1 MLSYQCLLIHFQLY
15 ASTLELKVVLHM
27 REKSSL
33 ADAGLFKKECADY
46 EKRVA
51 TLRTTNEGLIVALE
65 SALPRITTSELRC
78 AQARAHANKLEV
90 ALEDL
95 GDAHAVDI
103 ALFETSLDN
112 SEDKAAK
119 AVAHAQSLMKTSKA
133 QRSTISSLR
142 ASSERL
148 IRRCS
153 TLEDA
158 ISTLSTRN
166 DRLETMVY
174 HLRIG
179 IAKLASASQA
189 PMVDES
195 VSLYEDAEEA
205 SEAVITPYV
214 DSEVGLACA
223 SYQDSLSDFIDEDE
237 CAESSDVIPLSGN
250 TESATEYLLSD
261 LHEELT
267 HPFDAEVERGEIP
280 LTDPLAEAVAD
291 VFAPYDD
298 SREPA
303 PAPSSHLP
311 LIETSECLSEDGG
324 SRDITS
330 TTCDDTHDS
339 PLQPLAPAS
348 TNPPTADL
356 LEAAETFLLSIFAEL
371 APFQSSPL
379 RTSPH
384 GDVVDVANLGPESP
398 SPIDS
403 FLTEDNMHHLIT
415 STLAPL
421 PSNPLRVAHRKE
433 TLHSEMIFRDASSG
447 SPSTPSTDSP
457 SEAGPYTPIHDIPST
472 CRSSQRYAHTFSP
485 TRAAR
490 AGNTES
496 PQTPVCA
503 FKGKVKASVTASTRK
518 FLANKENSM
527 PQAWCSC

>member
-1 MLSYQCLLIHFQLY
+1 MS
-15 ASTLELKVVLHM
+15 V
-27 REKSSL
+27 
-33 ADAGLFKKECADY
+33 DAEVFKKERIFY
-46 EKRVA
+46 KTRIA
-51 TLRTTNEGLIVALE
+51 TFHNTNEGLIAALE
-65 SALPRITTSELRC
+65 SALPRITTAELRC
-78 AQARAHANKLEV
+78 AQARAYANKLEV

-95 GDAHAVDI
+95 EDAHAVDI
-103 ALFETSLDN
+103 ALLESSLVA
-112 SEDKAAK
+112 SEEKATKAA
-119 AVAHAQSLMKTSKA
+119 AAHARSLMKTSEV

-142 ASSERL
+142 ASSDRL

-158 ISTLSTRN
+158 ISMLSTRN
-166 DRLETMVY
+166 DQLETMVH

-205 SEAVITPYV
+205 SEASVTPYV
-214 DSEVGLACA
+214 DVEVGLACA
-223 SYQDSLSDFIDEDE
+223 SYQDSLSDFVDEDE

-261 LHEELT
+261 LHEEPT

-280 LTDPLAEAVAD
+280 LTDSLAEAVAD
-291 VFAPYDD
+291 VFASYND

-303 PAPSSHLP
+303 PASRLDGC
-311 LIETSECLSEDGG
+311 LCETFECTSNDGEPCET
-324 SRDITS
+324 TS
-330 TTCDDTHDS
+330 TAEDVSLPH
-339 PLQPLAPAS
+339 LAPTS
-348 TNPPTADL
+348 TKPPTADL
-356 LEAAETFLLSIFAEL
+356 LEAAETFLRSVFSEL
-371 APFQSSPL
+371 APSQSSPL
-379 RTSPH
+379 LTSPH
-384 GDVVDVANLGPESP
+384 GDDVDVANLDPGSP
-398 SPIDS
+398 CPIDS
-403 FLTEDNMHHLIT
+403 SRTEDNLHHLST
-415 STLAPL
+415 SILAPL

-433 TLHSEMIFRDASSG
+433 TLPSEMARIFRDASSG

-527 PQAWCSC
+527 PQA

>member
-1 MLSYQCLLIHFQLY
+1 
-15 ASTLELKVVLHM
+15 M
-27 REKSSL
+27 RG
-33 ADAGLFKKECADY
+33 DAMTAEAEVFKKESAFY
-46 EKRVA
+46 RSRVA
-51 TLRTTNEGLIVALE
+51 TLHNTNEGLIAALE
-65 SALPRITTSELRC
+65 SALPRITTAEMRC
-78 AQARAHANKLEV
+78 AQARAYANKLEV

-95 GDAHAVDI
+95 EDAHAGDI
-103 ALFETSLDN
+103 ALLESSLVA
-112 SEDKAAK
+112 SEEKATKAA
-119 AVAHAQSLMKTSKA
+119 AAHARSLMKTSKV

-142 ASSERL
+142 VSSDRL

-166 DRLETMVY
+166 DQLETMVH

-205 SEAVITPYV
+205 SEASVTPYV
-214 DSEVGLACA
+214 DVEVGLACA
-223 SYQDSLSDFIDEDE
+223 SDQDSLSDFVDEEE
-237 CAESSDVIPLSGN
+237 CAGSSDVIPLFG
-250 TESATEYLLSD
+250 TIESAAESLLSD
-261 LHEELT
+261 LLEEPMQT
-267 HPFDAEVERGEIP
+267 FDAEVERGEIP

-303 PAPSSHLP
+303 LAPSSHLP

-330 TTCDDTHDS
+330 TTCDGTHDS

-356 LEAAETFLLSIFAEL
+356 LEAAESFLLSIFAEL

-384 GDVVDVANLGPESP
+384 GDVVDVANLDPDS
-398 SPIDS
+398 SCPIDS
-403 FLTEDNMHHLIT
+403 FLTEDNMHHLST
-415 STLAPL
+415 SILAPL

-433 TLHSEMIFRDASSG
+433 TLPSEMARIFRDASSG

-457 SEAGPYTPIHDIPST
+457 SDAGPYTPIHDIPST

-490 AGNTES
+490 EGNTET

-503 FKGKVKASVTASTRK
+503 FKGKVKASITASTRK

>member
-1 MLSYQCLLIHFQLY
+1 
-15 ASTLELKVVLHM
+15 M

-33 ADAGLFKKECADY
+33 ADAGLFMKECADY

-158 ISTLSTRN
+158 TSTLSTRN

-179 IAKLASASQA
+179 IAKLASVSQE
-189 PMVDES
+189 PSLDES

-205 SEAVITPYV
+205 SEASVTPYV
-214 DSEVGLACA
+214 DFEVGLDCA
-223 SYQDSLSDFIDEDE
+223 SYQDSLSEFIDEDE
-237 CAESSDVIPLSGN
+237 SAGLSSFAALSSDGIETAAESS
-250 TESATEYLLSD
+250 LSD
-261 LHEELT
+261 PLEDLKHL
-267 HPFDAEVERGEIP
+267 FDTEVGRGEIQGLKP
-280 LTDPLAEAVAD
+280 TDTFLE
-291 VFAPYDD
+291 PYND

-311 LIETSECLSEDGG
+311 LIEAFECLSEDGG
-324 SRDITS
+324 SHDVTS

-379 RTSPH
+379 RTSSH
-384 GDVVDVANLGPESP
+384 GDEVDVANLDPDSP
-398 SPIDS
+398 CPIDS
-403 FLTEDNMHHLIT
+403 FLTEDNMHHLST
-415 STLAPL
+415 SILAPL

-433 TLHSEMIFRDASSG
+433 NLPSEMARIFRDASSG

-457 SEAGPYTPIHDIPST
+457 SEAGPYTPFHDIPST

-490 AGNTES
+490 AGNTVI

-503 FKGKVKASVTASTRK
+503 FKGKVKASITASTRK

-527 PQAWCSC
+527 PQA

>member
-119 AVAHAQSLMKTSKA
+119 EVVHAQSLMKTSKA

-179 IAKLASASQA
+179 IAKLASASRE
-189 PMVDES
+189 PSIDES
-195 VSLYEDAEEA
+195 VSLCEDAEEA

-214 DSEVGLACA
+214 DSEVGLDCA
-223 SYQDSLSDFIDEDE
+223 SYQDSLSDFVDDDE
-237 CAESSDVIPLSGN
+237 CAGSSDAVLSFAGAETAVEYPLPYYA
-250 TESATEYLLSD
+250 EDFAQQV
-261 LHEELT
+261 
-267 HPFDAEVERGEIP
+267 DAEDESFCSEIQDVRPSTSFLIETVE
-280 LTDPLAEAVAD
+280 DVEAPCD
-291 VFAPYDD
+291 NT
-298 SREPA
+298 REPA
-303 PAPSSHLP
+303 PSPSADLSLYN
-311 LIETSECLSEDGG
+311 TSEYLSEGGG
-324 SRDITS
+324 SHDVTS
-330 TTCDDTHDS
+330 TIYNTTEEVSLPC
-339 PLQPLAPAS
+339 LALAA
-348 TNPPTADL
+348 TKPPTADL
-356 LEAAETFLLSIFAEL
+356 LEAAETLLRSVFAEL
-371 APFQSSPL
+371 ALSQSSPIS
-379 RTSPH
+379 TTPH
-384 GDVVDVANLGPESP
+384 NGDGGPEPP
-398 SPIDS
+398 SPVDTS
-403 FLTEDNMHHLIT
+403 RTEDNLHHLSS

-421 PSNPLRVAHRKE
+421 GPDPSHIAPCKY
-433 TLHSEMIFRDASSG
+433 TLLSEMIFRDASPG
-447 SPSTPSTDSP
+447 SPSTPSTDAPSQADPLTPVHFTPSSYLFSQGYALSP
-457 SEAGPYTPIHDIPST
+457 F
-472 CRSSQRYAHTFSP
+472 RS
-485 TRAAR
+485 AR
-490 AGNTES
+490 AGNTVA

-503 FKGKVKASVTASTRK
+503 FKGKVKASITASTRK

-527 PQAWCSC
+527 PQA